1 MSNALMA
8 KFEADGKLVELD
20 ADTVK
25 NYLVNG
31 NGNVTDQEI
40 ALFINLCKYQCL
52 NPFVREVYLIKYDDT
67 KPATMVVGKDAFT
80 RRAAQIKECKG
91 WSAGVAVM
99 TQKGD
104 YLEREGTIVLKGETL
119 AGGWCVVEREGWPKF
134 KATVNLSEYHTGK
147 SMWNKMP
154 ATMIRKV
161 AIVQALRESFPD
173 KFQGMYDQ
181 SEMGVNGEL
190 PEDEILRD
198 TSKEPAT
205 ATQKKMLNE
214 LIGKDKK
221 KIEIAQK
228 VLADYGYQA
237 CKDIKQG
244 DYENIMEDLRSA
256 FVELE
261 QVIDIEP
268 TLDFEEEIDIE
279 SELEEQAQIY
289 GEDAPELRD

>member
-20 ADTVK
+20 ADTVR

-31 NGNVTDQEI
+31 NGSVTDQEI
-40 ALFINLCKYQCL
+40 ALFINLCKYQGL

-91 WSAGVAVM
+91 WSAGVAVVSDG
-99 TQKGD
+99 K

-119 AGGWCVVEREGWPKF
+119 AGGWCKVEREGWPQF

-190 PEDEILRD
+190 PEDEIIRD

-214 LIGKDKK
+214 LLGKDKK

-228 VLADYGYQA
+228 VLANYGYQA
-237 CKDIKQG
+237 CKDILQG
-244 DYENIMEDLRSA
+244 DYENIMEDLRAA

-279 SELEEQAQIY
+279 SEIEEHAQVY
-289 GEDAPELRD
+289 GEDAPELRN